1 MSPTARKQ
9 DVFFVSDRTGKT
21 AESIGQSLLSQFE
34 GFDFEFHMYSF
45 VNTIH
50 EARNVAEIIRQN
62 TIKNGKA
69 PVVFS
74 TLVDAEFQRT
84 LAETDACIVDLFF
97 TFIEPLEKHL
107 EAHSSHTIGKPH
119 EEIDD
124 VDYQDRMDALDF
136 TLRHDDGM
144 HIGRFNE
151 ADVIIIGVSRTG
163 KTPTCLYLAMHFSVK
178 AANYPLTDDDL
189 ENDNLPEFLARH
201 RDKIVGL
208 TISPEQLSVRREQ
221 RRPNSRYSDINK
233 CREEVKRAETIM
245 QNAEVI
251 MINSTT
257 TSIEE
262 MAVQIIRE
270 KKLFIH

>member
-1 MSPTARKQ
+1 
-9 DVFFVSDRTGKT
+9 
-21 AESIGQSLLSQFE
+21 
-34 GFDFEFHMYSF
+34 
-45 VNTIH
+45 
-50 EARNVAEIIRQN
+50 EIIRQN

-124 VDYQDRMDALDF
+124 VDYQTRMDALDF

-144 HIGRFNE
+144 HVGRFAE

-189 ENDNLPEFLARH
+189 ENDNLPDFLLKH

-208 TISPEQLSVRREQ
+208 TISPEQLSLRREQ
-221 RRPNSRYSDINK
+221 RRPNSRYSDVNK
-233 CREEVKRAETIM
+233 CREEVRRAETIM
-245 QNAEVI
+245 QKAGI
-251 MINSTT
+251 MMINSTT

-262 MAVQIIRE
+262 TAVQIIRE
-270 KKLFIH
+270 KKLVIH